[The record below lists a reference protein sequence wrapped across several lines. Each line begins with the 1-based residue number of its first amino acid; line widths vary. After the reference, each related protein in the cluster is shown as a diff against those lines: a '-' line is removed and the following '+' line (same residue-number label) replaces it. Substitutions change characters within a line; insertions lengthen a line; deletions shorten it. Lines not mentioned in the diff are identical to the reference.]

1 MKHTA
6 SKIFRAL
13 CGIVARPIYAMSIVV
28 MPAIMAGITSIPVL
42 AASNPKGGV
51 FV

>member
-6 SKIFRAL
+6 SKIFWAL
-13 CGIVARPIYAMSIVV
+13 CGIVAMPIYAMSIVV